1 MKKRLIRRLRRPVR
15 RRTAERGVALVLVLI
30 FLSLMLLLGLATTM
44 TSITE
49 VSVGRNYKLSIE
61 AFDVAD
67 AGASHAYQL
76 IDNMKGDFTY
86 VLRGYDDEVKTGDEF
101 NNDGNK
107 KRTYDDYGNIVDDFD
122 GDNFDPAMVE
132 VVPYVLCQTDD
143 VKRALYQ
150 IDGTHFYELIAY
162 DNADDEHSWIDD
174 TLNEHNLD
182 PATPGDPTVD
192 CDSRILIRSV
202 GYVMAN
208 TITDPETEFDL
219 DDVIASAVVDIVIG
233 LVPYPAIITNN
244 DLTIQNGVEIRGT
257 YGAVH
262 ANDNLA
268 LGGGSWEIEQSAT
281 FADEDP
287 DDDATGANETADNDN
302 VTGFNGPASE
312 LYIPDLNPFDIGD
325 DAKYIAK
332 EADYIIIQHD
342 ASVNARQALLT
353 AMNATGADATTL
365 MAPFMAINTSA
376 FIKNSRTEPPTY
388 TVGGSTLSG
397 TTNMSYNNG
406 LTGDA
411 RFAIDVNH
419 NGDISLTDLPTAPP
433 DGTWTRGKAIF
444 VLQAEGNTN
453 KYVTLNNQDG
463 QISVM
468 TNGSVFL
475 NGNAKIRSSIR
486 IATPEAPPWNLIDLL
501 VMAGEDLKM
510 DGTAGADDVL
520 EGVMYCH
527 EQFDLSGSG
536 YITGQ
541 VVGYDCDLI
550 YDATSLN
557 FISNKPDPDL
567 KTTWIKTNPGSSAVE
582 TDSIVRGNFEV
593 NHSAANGYIGDFAQ
607 VAWRQLRDVKPAE
620 HLRPE
625 P

>member
-76 IDNMKGDFTY
+76 VDNMQGDFTFL
-86 VLRGYDDEVKTGDEF
+86 LRGEDDEVKTGDEF
-101 NNDGNK
+101 EDYDI
-107 KRTYDDYGNIVDDFD
+107 KRTYNTD
-122 GDNFDPAMVE
+122 GTIREELSGHNFNPDMVE
-132 VVPYVLCQTDD
+132 TVPKVPCDSDGVT
-143 VKRALYQ
+143 RSLYK

-162 DNADDEHSWIDD
+162 DNADDEFSWIDD

-192 CDSRILIRSV
+192 CDSRVLIRSV
-202 GYVMAN
+202 GYVMA
-208 TITDPETEFDL
+208 TSVDDPGAEFDL
-219 DDVIASAVVDIVIG
+219 DNVIASAVVDVVIG

-244 DLTIQNGVEIRGT
+244 DLLVQNGVEIRGT

-281 FADEDP
+281 FADNDP
-287 DDDATGANETADNDN
+287 DDDDSGANDTADHDN

-312 LYIPDLNPFDIGD
+312 LYIPDLNPFDTAE
-325 DAKYIAK
+325 DARYIAQ

-342 ASVNARQALLT
+342 APTSARTALLT
-353 AMNATGADATTL
+353 AMNANGGNAGTILTGAAL
-365 MAPFMAINTSA
+365 NPGSA
-376 FIKNSRTEPPTY
+376 YFITNNRANPPTY
-388 TVGGSTLSG
+388 TAAAPSSASSVNFS
-397 TTNMSYNNG
+397 NG

-411 RFAIDVNH
+411 EFTINVKD
-419 NGDISLTDLPTAPP
+419 NGDISLTNIPTAPP
-433 DGTWTRGKAIF
+433 EGTWTRGKAIF
-444 VLQAEGNTN
+444 VLQDEGLTN
-453 KYVTLNNQDG
+453 KYVNLNNQDG
-463 QISVM
+463 QISIM
-468 TNGSVFL
+468 TNGSVFM
-475 NGNAKIRSSIR
+475 NGNAYVRPSVR

-510 DGTAGADDVL
+510 DGTAGAGDEI
-520 EGVMYCH
+520 EGVMYAH
-527 EQFDLSGSG
+527 EQFWLSGSG

-541 VVGYDCDLI
+541 VVGYDEDLI
-550 YDATSLN
+550 YDATTMNYITNDGVL
-557 FISNKPDPDL
+557 
-567 KTTWIKTNPGSSAVE
+567 TNPSGSAITGTSEV
-582 TDSIVRGNFEV
+582 VGNFEV

-607 VAWRQLRDVKPAE
+607 VAWRQLRDVKPAD

>member
-86 VLRGYDDEVKTGDEF
+86 VLRGQDDEMKTGDEF
-101 NNDGNK
+101 ENNGK
-107 KRTYDDYGNIVDDFD
+107 KRTYDDDGNIVDDLD
-122 GDNFDPAMVE
+122 GDNFDPAMFD
-132 VVPYVLCQTDD
+132 VVPMVDCAIDGVD
-143 VKRALYQ
+143 RALYQ

-162 DNADDEHSWIDD
+162 DNAHDDHSWIDD
-174 TLNEHNLD
+174 TANEDNLD
-182 PATPGDPTVD
+182 DLDDPSID

-202 GYVMAN
+202 GYVMST
-208 TITDPETEFDL
+208 TITNPADEFDL
-219 DDVIASAVVDIVIG
+219 DNVIASAVVDIVIG

-244 DLTIQNGVEIRGT
+244 DLTVQNGVEIRGT

-262 ANDNLA
+262 ANDNLE
-268 LGGGSWEIEQSAT
+268 LGGGSWVIEQSAT
-281 FADEDP
+281 FANEDA

-312 LYIPDLNPFDIGD
+312 LFIPDLNPFDISE
-325 DAKYIAK
+325 DAMYIAK
-332 EADYIIIQHD
+332 EADYIVVQHD
-342 ASVNARQALLT
+342 AGTQERTALLT
-353 AMNATGADATTL
+353 AMNALGGNAGTILTGARLNPGEAL
-365 MAPFMAINTSA
+365 
-376 FIKNSRTEPPTY
+376 FITNNRANPPTY
-388 TVGGSTLSG
+388 ALTDSGSAATEDF
-397 TTNMSYNNG
+397 TNG
-406 LTGDA
+406 LASDEE
-411 RFAIDVNH
+411 FAIKVKD
-419 NGDISLTDLPTAPP
+419 NGAITIENLPTAPP
-433 DGTWTRGKAIF
+433 DGTWTRGKAVF
-444 VLQAEGNTN
+444 VLQQEAQSS
-453 KYVTLNNQDG
+453 YIHANNQDG
-463 QISVM
+463 QISIM
-468 TNGSVFL
+468 TNGSVFM
-475 NGNAKIRSSIR
+475 NGNAKVRPAIR

-510 DGTAGADDVL
+510 DGTAGADDEL

-541 VVGYDCDLI
+541 VVGYDCNLI
-550 YDATSLN
+550 WDATSSN
-557 FISNKPDPDL
+557 FISDKPDPND
-567 KTTWIKTNPGSSAVE
+567 KSTWITTDPINSLVE
-582 TDSIVRGNFEV
+582 IDSIVRGNFEV
-593 NHSAANGYIGDFAQ
+593 NHSASNGYIGDFAQ
-607 VAWRQLRDVKPAE
+607 VAWRQLRDVKPKE